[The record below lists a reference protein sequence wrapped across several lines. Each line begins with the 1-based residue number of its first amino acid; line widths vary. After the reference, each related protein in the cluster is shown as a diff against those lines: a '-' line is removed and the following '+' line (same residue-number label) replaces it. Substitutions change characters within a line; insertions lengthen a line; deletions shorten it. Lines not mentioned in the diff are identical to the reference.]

1 MAGSKDKDQLL
12 STAPDAVR
20 RSERLARS
28 YLAAELVLRE
38 QDVHQTIVVFGSTR
52 ITELTG
58 SPTAGQPDYYRVAR
72 EFGAIVGRS
81 GRGPADCRLTLVT
94 GGGPGIMEAA
104 NRGAS
109 EVGAKSIGLTIKLP
123 REQVPNKYVSEELRF
138 DFRYFAIRKLHFLI
152 RAKALVIFPGG
163 FGTLDELFETLNL
176 VQTGVIA
183 PLPVVLI
190 GEEFWR
196 RAFDL
201 EFLAGRGVIG
211 GRDLQLF
218 WYCETAAEAWD
229 SIVRWHRDAGIPLLC
244 DVEVPSK

>member
-1 MAGSKDKDQLL
+1 MAGSKVKDQLL
-12 STAPDAVR
+12 STAMDAVR
-20 RSERLARS
+20 RGERLARS
-28 YLAAELVLRE
+28 YLMAELVLRE
-38 QDVHQTIVVFGSTR
+38 QDIQQTIVVFGSTR
-52 ITELTG
+52 ITELTQ
-58 SPTAGQPDYYRVAR
+58 SPPDGQPDYYRVAR
-72 EFGAIVGRS
+72 EFGALVGRS

-123 REQVPNKYVSEELRF
+123 REQLPNKYVSEELRF
-138 DFRYFAIRKLHFLI
+138 NFRYFAIRKLHFLI
-152 RAKALVIFPGG
+152 RAKALVVFPGG

-176 VQTGVIA
+176 VETGVIA
-183 PLPVVLI
+183 PLPIVLI

-211 GRDLQLF
+211 AGGLKLF
-218 WYCETAAEAWD
+218 WYSETAAEAWN
-229 SIVRWHRDAGIPLLC
+229 SIIQWHRHAGTPLLC
-244 DVEVPSK
+244 DLEAPAK